1 MPSRTSHG
9 QLGAG
14 MKQLWQFIGDK
25 RVRWAG
31 AAMGLGLGLGLG
43 LAWWF
48 GLDLAGLQGAWK
60 LTEHWLM
67 QHPWLLFLALVVLP
81 GLPVPTSA
89 LLFAAGVV
97 WRDRPVVACLLCML
111 ALMLNMVWTYGLAAG
126 PGRRLV
132 EKLLASTRVR
142 IPELPHGDHL
152 RMILILR
159 LTPGMPLFFQNY
171 VLGFLRAPFRLY
183 LPVSLACTG
192 VMASGIVLSGAGFAE
207 GRIMPLLVGIS
218 LIVLAGVLTHMLRLW
233 LAKRRNGKA

>member
-1 MPSRTSHG
+1 MDRG
-9 QLGAG
+9 QFLAR
-14 MKQLWQFIGDK
+14 MKELWQFIGDK
-25 RVRWAG
+25 RVRR
-31 AAMGLGLGLGLG
+31 AAVGLALGLG
-43 LAWWF
+43 LALGMAWWL
-48 GLDLAGLQGAWK
+48 GMDLAGLQGTWK
-60 LTEHWLM
+60 HLERWLM
-67 QHPWLLFLALVVLP
+67 QHPWVLFCALVVLP

-111 ALMLNMVWTYGLAAG
+111 ALMMNMLWTYWLAAG

-132 EKLLASTRVR
+132 EKILASTRVR
-142 IPELPHGDHL
+142 IPELPRGDHL

-159 LTPGMPLFFQNY
+159 LTPGMPLFLQNY

-183 LPVSLACTG
+183 LPVSIACTG

-207 GRIMPLLVGIS
+207 GRIMPLLVGIA

-233 LAKRRNGKA
+233 LAKRRNGRA